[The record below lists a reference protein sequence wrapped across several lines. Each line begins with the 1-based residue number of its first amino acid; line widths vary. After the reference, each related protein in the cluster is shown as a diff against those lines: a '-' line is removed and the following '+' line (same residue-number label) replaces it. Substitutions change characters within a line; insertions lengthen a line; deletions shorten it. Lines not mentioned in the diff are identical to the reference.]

1 MTPGIAAR
9 PLGYAA
15 GVSGSIRPGR
25 VPVAAAAVA
34 LVVGIV
40 GGLGAGAV
48 SARGPAPAAEPARP
62 VTDWAEAKV
71 TCRFQQV
78 GDPVRLTGA
87 PGSVAV
93 ARGTWRSGTCPLP
106 RAEVT
111 IRLQARHDGEWYD
124 IEDTVDLVRSGTRA
138 QATFSCHNTLAT
150 KWRSVI
156 DVDLPDAS
164 DDPEQ
169 LITPA
174 RTLKCCPDPA
184 ELQRSRRA

>member
-1 MTPGIAAR
+1 M
-9 PLGYAA
+9 
-15 GVSGSIRPGR
+15 SGSIRPGR

-40 GGLGAGAV
+40 GGLGAGTV
-48 SARGPAPAAEPARP
+48 SARARSEPAPAADPTRP
-62 VTDWAEAKV
+62 VSDWAEARV

-93 ARGTWRSGTCPLP
+93 ARGTWRPGTCPVP
-106 RAEVT
+106 QAKVKV
-111 IRLQARHDGEWYD
+111 RLQARHDGDWYD
-124 IEDTVDLVRSGTRA
+124 IEDTAGLVRSGTRV
-138 QATFSCHNTLAT
+138 QATFDCHNTLAT
-150 KWRSVI
+150 KWRSVV
-156 DVDLPDAS
+156 DVDLPDAA
-164 DDPEQ
+164 DDPQQ

-184 ELQRSRRA
+184 ELRRSRRA